1 MIEGSEHSSE
11 NVVIATN
18 VPILQTDEE
27 NSSWTS
33 EQVEFQNKIV
43 WYIIALIA
51 MILGGG
57 VLVYFLICKY

>member
-18 VPILQTDEE
+18 VPILPADEE

-33 EQVEFQNKIV
+33 EQVEFQNKILS
-43 WYIIALIA
+43 YIIALIA
-51 MILGGG
+51 IILGGG
-57 VLVYFLICKY
+57 VLIIFLFCK